1 MPRVDT
7 RKYNRIKKRTM
18 YLEKIIFDN
27 RAPFEHL
34 EIDFKNNGVNVI
46 TAINGKGKTTILS
59 HIADAFYELAR
70 PAYPQEFE
78 GKENKLYRVSSPLYN
93 MTSSKPSIVYFRFKD
108 DEDSYDYIDVRD
120 ICTKEQ
126 YDAAIDVDN
135 KIDYNDFQRR
145 LKQQN
150 FSKYWNIQNND
161 IRKKMFEQ
169 NVLTYFPSY
178 RFELPAY
185 LNDSYSNPLKYSIDS
200 KFSGYLPNQI
210 EVISDITSF
219 SNWLLDVLLDLKNGE
234 RIQLFKV
241 GKNNVFPITIP
252 AQENIVLTNLNNIL
266 SNTLSSKKYQ
276 GSVRFGIGKRN
287 GGMARIAIMNDV
299 DNEHHYQICPSI
311 FQLSSGE
318 LALISIFGEIIHQAD
333 NNVNN
338 TPLEN
343 IKGIVLIDEIE
354 EHLHITLQKEILPKM
369 FALFPNVQF
378 IVSSHSPFLNM
389 GLATEL
395 SGKHMIFDLDHN
407 GISCSA
413 TKNDL
418 YEEVYNLMIDENY
431 RFAKQCEDLTV
442 KLESLTK
449 PLIITEGKTD
459 IKHLL
464 KAKEKLGETD
474 LDFDVI
480 QDNQQPA
487 GESGL
492 LKLLEQAAHIKNKNI
507 IIGIFDHDI
516 KKTVEK
522 IEKNGQQIKDFGN
535 NVYAFCIPLPE
546 SRRINGEE
554 DISIEF
560 LFSDVEI
567 HTKLKNGCS
576 LFFGDEFSARTGRHK
591 NDKTLTLSKQSDRGK
606 HKIVENNG
614 GQAVYN
620 EQEEN
625 ILAKKD
631 DFANAVSSGEI
642 EISEESWNNFKP
654 IFETIR
660 LILQKD

>member
-1 MPRVDT
+1 
-7 RKYNRIKKRTM
+7 M

-34 EIDFKNNGVNVI
+34 EIDFKNSGVNVI

-93 MTSSKPSIVYFRFKD
+93 INSSKPSIVYFRFKD
-108 DEDSYDYIDVRD
+108 GEDIYDYIDVRD

-126 YDAAIDVDN
+126 YDTAIDVDN
-135 KIDYNDFQRR
+135 KIDYNNFQRR

-150 FSKYWNIQNND
+150 FSKYWNVQNND

-185 LNDSYSNPLKYSIDS
+185 LNDSYSNPLKYSIDI

-234 RIQLFKV
+234 RIQLFKD

-287 GGMARIAIMNDV
+287 GGMARIAVMNDV
-299 DNEHHYQICPSI
+299 DDEQYYQICPSI

-333 NNVNN
+333 NNENN
-338 TPLEN
+338 ISLEK
-343 IKGIVLIDEIE
+343 IKGIVVIDEIE
-354 EHLHITLQKEILPKM
+354 KHLHITLQKEILPKM

-389 GLATEL
+389 GLAAEL

-418 YEEVYNLMIDENY
+418 YEEVYNLMIGENN
-431 RFAKQCEDLTV
+431 RFAKLCQDLTV

-459 IKHLL
+459 IKHIL
-464 KAKEKLGETD
+464 KAKEKLGVTD

-480 QDNQQPA
+480 QDNQQPD
-487 GESGL
+487 GDSNL
-492 LKLLEQAAHIKNKNI
+492 HKLLEQAAHIGNKNI
-507 IIGIFDHDI
+507 IIGVFDRDI
-516 KKTVEK
+516 KKTVED

-546 SRRINGEE
+546 SRRINGEK

-560 LFSDVEI
+560 LYSDEEI
-567 HTKLKNGCS
+567 HSTLNNGCS
-576 LFFGDEFSARTGRHK
+576 LFFGDEFSERTGRH
-591 NDKTLTLSKQSDRGK
+591 NIDKTLTLSNQSDRGK

-631 DFANAVSSGEI
+631 DFANAISADEI
-642 EISEESWNNFKP
+642 NISKESWNNFKP
-654 IFETIR
+654 IFDTIR

>member
-1 MPRVDT
+1 
-7 RKYNRIKKRTM
+7 M

-34 EIDFKNNGVNVI
+34 EIDFKNSGVNVI

-93 MTSSKPSIVYFRFKD
+93 ITSSKPSIVYFRFKVG
-108 DEDSYDYIDVRD
+108 EDIYDYIDIRGN
-120 ICTKEQ
+120 CTKDQ
-126 YDAAIDVDN
+126 YDKIIGIN
-135 KIDYNDFQRR
+135 GKIDFNSFTTELSEQ
-145 LKQQN
+145 K
-150 FSKYWNIQNND
+150 FSKYWKVQNND
-161 IRKKMFEQ
+161 IRRKMFEQ

-178 RFELPAY
+178 RYELPAY
-185 LNDSYSNPLKYSIDS
+185 LNDSYSNPLKYSIKS

-210 EVISDITSF
+210 EVISDITTF
-219 SNWLLDVLLDLKNGE
+219 SNWLLDVLLDMKLGE
-234 RIQLFKV
+234 RIQLFRDN
-241 GKNNVFPITIP
+241 KNNLIPITLP
-252 AQENIVLTNLNNIL
+252 AQENVVLNNLNNIL
-266 SNTLSSKKYQ
+266 TNTLSSKKYK
-276 GSVRFGIGKRN
+276 GHVRFGIGRRN
-287 GGMARIAIMNDV
+287 GGMTRIAIMNDV
-299 DNEHHYQICPSI
+299 NNEQHYQVCPSI

-333 NNVNN
+333 NNANN

-395 SGKHMIFDLDHN
+395 SGNHMIFDLDHN

-413 TKNDL
+413 TENEL
-418 YEEVYNLMIDENY
+418 YEEVYNLMIGENY
-431 RFAKQCEDLTV
+431 RFAKQCEELTV

-459 IKHLL
+459 IKHIL
-464 KAKEKLGETD
+464 KAKEKLGATD

-480 QDNQQPA
+480 QDDQQPD
-487 GESGL
+487 GDSNL
-492 LKLLEQAAHIKNKNI
+492 HKLLEQAAHIGNKNI
-507 IIGIFDHDI
+507 IIGVFDRDI
-516 KKTVEK
+516 KKTVED

-560 LFSDVEI
+560 LYSDEEI
-567 HTKLKNGCS
+567 HSTLNNGCS
-576 LFFGDEFSARTGRHK
+576 LFFGDEFSAKTGKHK
-591 NDKTLTLSKQSDRGK
+591 NDKTLTLSNQSDRGK

-631 DFANAVSSGEI
+631 DFANAISLDEI

-654 IFETIR
+654 IFDTIR
-660 LILQKD
+660 SILRKD

>member
-1 MPRVDT
+1 MGEP
-7 RKYNRIKKRTM
+7 TM

-34 EIDFKNNGVNVI
+34 EIDFKNNGVNVL

-59 HIADAFYELAR
+59 HIADAFFELAR

-93 MTSSKPSIVYFRFKD
+93 ITSSKPSIVYFRFKD
-108 DEDSYDYIDVRD
+108 GEDNYDYIDVRD
-120 ICTKEQ
+120 ECTKDQ
-126 YDAAIDVDN
+126 YDNTINVYN
-135 KIDYNDFQRR
+135 KIDYNNFQRS

-150 FSKYWNIQNND
+150 FTKYWNIQDND
-161 IRKKMFEQ
+161 KRRKMFEQ

-185 LNDSYSNPLKYSIDS
+185 LNDSYSNPLKYSVEN

-210 EVISDITSF
+210 EVISGITSF
-219 SNWLLDVLLDLKNGE
+219 SNWLLDVLLDMKIGE
-234 RIQLFKV
+234 RIQLFRDD
-241 GKNNVFPITIP
+241 KNNVIP
-252 AQENIVLTNLNNIL
+252 LTLPAKENVVLNNLNNIL
-266 SNTLSSKKYQ
+266 SNTLSSKKYK
-276 GSVRFGIGKRN
+276 GHVRFGIGRRN
-287 GGMARIAIMNDV
+287 GGMTRIAIMNDV
-299 DNEHHYQICPSI
+299 DNNRHYQVCPSI

-318 LALISIFGEIIHQAD
+318 LSLISIFGEIIHQAD
-333 NNVNN
+333 NNTNN
-338 TPLEN
+338 IPLDN

-354 EHLHITLQKEILPKM
+354 KHLHITLQKEILPKM
-369 FALFPNVQF
+369 LALFPNVQF

-395 SGKHMIFDLDHN
+395 SDNHMIFDLEHN

-413 TKNDL
+413 TENEQ
-418 YEEVYNLMIDENY
+418 YEVVYNMMIDENN
-431 RFAKQCEDLTV
+431 RFVKLCENLTG

-459 IKHLL
+459 IKHIL
-464 KAKEKLGETD
+464 KAKEKLDVTD
-474 LDFDVI
+474 LDFDTI
-480 QDNQQPA
+480 QEDQQPE
-487 GESGL
+487 GETNLNNL
-492 LKLLEQAAHIKNKNI
+492 LRQAAHINNMYK
-507 IIGIFDHDI
+507 IIGIFDRDI
-516 KKTVEK
+516 KKTVED
-522 IEKNGQQIKDFGN
+522 IEKDGQRIKDFGN
-535 NVYAFCIPLPE
+535 NVYAFCIPLPT
-546 SRRINGEE
+546 SRRRNGEE

-560 LFSDVEI
+560 LYSNEEI
-567 HTKLKNGCS
+567 HKTLNNGCS
-576 LFFGDEFSARTGRHK
+576 LFFGDEFSAKTGRHN
-591 NDKTLTLSKQSDRGK
+591 NDKTLTLSNQSDRGK

-620 EQEEN
+620 EHEEN

-631 DFANAVSSGEI
+631 DFANAILADEI
-642 EISEESWNNFKP
+642 DISEESWDNFKP

>member
-1 MPRVDT
+1 
-7 RKYNRIKKRTM
+7 M

-34 EIDFKNNGVNVI
+34 EIDFKNKGVNVI
-46 TAINGKGKTTILS
+46 TAINGKGKTAILS

-93 MTSSKPSIVYFRFKD
+93 INSSKPSIVYFRFKD
-108 DEDSYDYIDVRD
+108 GEDIHDYIDVRD

-126 YDAAIDVDN
+126 YDAAIDVDD

-150 FSKYWNIQNND
+150 FSKYWNVQNND

-185 LNDSYSNPLKYSIDS
+185 LNDSYSNPLKYSIHS

-210 EVISDITSF
+210 EVISNITSF

-234 RIQLFKV
+234 RIQLLKDD
-241 GKNNVFPITIP
+241 KNNVFPITIH
-252 AQENIVLTNLNNIL
+252 AQENIVLMNLNNIL

-318 LALISIFGEIIHQAD
+318 LALISIFGEILHQAD
-333 NNVNN
+333 NNENN
-338 TPLEN
+338 MPLKK

-354 EHLHITLQKEILPKM
+354 KHLHITLQKEILPKM

-395 SGKHMIFDLDHN
+395 SGKHRIFDLDHN
-407 GISCSA
+407 GMSCSA

-418 YEEVYNLMIDENY
+418 YEEVYNLMIDENN
-431 RFAKQCEDLTV
+431 RFAKLCEDLTV

-459 IKHLL
+459 IKHIL
-464 KAKEKLGETD
+464 KAKEKLGVTD
-474 LDFDVI
+474 LEFDVI
-480 QDNQQPA
+480 QDNQQPD
-487 GESGL
+487 GDSNL
-492 LKLLEQAAHIKNKNI
+492 HKLLEQAAHIGNKNI
-507 IIGIFDHDI
+507 IIGIFDRDI
-516 KKTVEK
+516 KKTVED

-560 LFSDVEI
+560 LYSDEEI
-567 HTKLKNGCS
+567 HSTLNNGCS

-591 NDKTLTLSKQSDRGK
+591 NDKTLTLSNQSDRGK

-631 DFANAVSSGEI
+631 DFANAILSDEI

-660 LILQKD
+660 SILQKD

>member
-1 MPRVDT
+1 
-7 RKYNRIKKRTM
+7 M

-34 EIDFKNNGVNVI
+34 EIDFKNSGVNVI

-93 MTSSKPSIVYFRFKD
+93 INSSKPSIVYFRFKD
-108 DEDSYDYIDVRD
+108 GEDIYDYIDVRD
-120 ICTKEQ
+120 TCTKEQ
-126 YDAAIDVDN
+126 YDTAIDVDN
-135 KIDYNDFQRR
+135 KIDYNNFQRR

-150 FSKYWNIQNND
+150 FSKYWNVQNND

-234 RIQLFKV
+234 RIQLFKD

-318 LALISIFGEIIHQAD
+318 LALISIFGEILHQAD
-333 NNVNN
+333 NNENN
-338 TPLEN
+338 MPLEK
-343 IKGIVLIDEIE
+343 IKGIVVIDEIE
-354 EHLHITLQKEILPKM
+354 KHLHITLQKEILPKM

-389 GLATEL
+389 GLAAEL

-418 YEEVYNLMIDENY
+418 YEEVYNLMIDENN
-431 RFAKQCEDLTV
+431 RFAKLCEDLTV

-459 IKHLL
+459 IKHIL
-464 KAKEKLGETD
+464 KAKEKLGVTD
-474 LDFDVI
+474 LDFDTI
-480 QDNQQPA
+480 QADQQPD

-492 LKLLEQAAHIKNKNI
+492 YKLLEQAAHIDNKNV
-507 IIGIFDHDI
+507 IIGIFDRDI
-516 KKTVEK
+516 PNRVKL
-522 IEKNGQQIKDFGN
+522 IEKNGQVIKDFGN

-560 LFSDVEI
+560 LYSDDEI

-576 LFFGDEFSARTGRHK
+576 LFFGDDFSARTGRHK
-591 NDKTLTLSKQSDRGK
+591 NDKTLILSNQSDRGQ

-620 EQEEN
+620 EQEDN

-631 DFANAVSSGEI
+631 DFANAILSGEI
-642 EISEESWNNFKP
+642 EISKESWNNFNP
-654 IFETIR
+654 IFEKIR
-660 LILQKD
+660 EILKKDSD

>member
-1 MPRVDT
+1 
-7 RKYNRIKKRTM
+7 M

-34 EIDFKNNGVNVI
+34 EIDFKSCGVNVL
-46 TAINGKGKTTILS
+46 TAINGKGKTSILS
-59 HIADAFYELAR
+59 HITDAFYELAR

-93 MTSSKPSIVYFRFKD
+93 ITSSKPSIVYFRFKD
-108 DEDSYDYIDVRD
+108 GEDIYDYIDIRGN
-120 ICTKEQ
+120 CTKDQ
-126 YDAAIDVDN
+126 YDKIIGIN
-135 KIDYNDFQRR
+135 GKIDFNSFTTELSEQ
-145 LKQQN
+145 K
-150 FSKYWNIQNND
+150 FSKYWKVQNND
-161 IRKKMFEQ
+161 IRRKMFEQ

-178 RFELPAY
+178 RYELPAY
-185 LNDSYSNPLKYSIDS
+185 LNDSYSNPLKYSIKS

-210 EVISDITSF
+210 EVISDITTF
-219 SNWLLDVLLDLKNGE
+219 SNWLLDVLLDMKLGE
-234 RIQLFKV
+234 RIQLFRDN
-241 GKNNVFPITIP
+241 KNNLIPITLP
-252 AQENIVLTNLNNIL
+252 AQENVVLNNLNNIL
-266 SNTLSSKKYQ
+266 TNTLSSKKYK
-276 GSVRFGIGKRN
+276 GHVRFGIGRRN
-287 GGMARIAIMNDV
+287 GGMTRIAIMNDV
-299 DNEHHYQICPSI
+299 NNEQHYQVCPSI

-395 SGKHMIFDLDHN
+395 SGNHMIFDLDHN

-413 TKNDL
+413 TENEL
-418 YEEVYNLMIDENY
+418 YEEVYNLMIGENY
-431 RFAKQCEDLTV
+431 RFAKQCEELTV

-459 IKHLL
+459 IKHIL
-464 KAKEKLGETD
+464 KAKEKLDATD

-480 QDNQQPA
+480 QDDQQPD
-487 GESGL
+487 GDSNL
-492 LKLLEQAAHIKNKNI
+492 YKLLEQAAHIENKNI
-507 IIGIFDHDI
+507 IIGIFDRDI
-516 KKTVEK
+516 KKTVEN

-546 SRRINGEE
+546 SRKMNGEE

-576 LFFGDEFSARTGRHK
+576 LFFGDEFSARTGRHN
-591 NDKTLTLSKQSDRGK
+591 NDKTLTLSNQSDRGK

-631 DFANAVSSGEI
+631 DFANAISADEI
-642 EISEESWNNFKP
+642 KISEESWNNFKP
-654 IFETIR
+654 IFDTIR

>member
-1 MPRVDT
+1 
-7 RKYNRIKKRTM
+7 M

-34 EIDFKNNGVNVI
+34 EIDFKDCGVNVI

-59 HIADAFYELAR
+59 HITDAFYELAR

-93 MTSSKPSIVYFRFKD
+93 ITSSKPSIVYFRFKD
-108 DEDSYDYIDVRD
+108 GEDVYDYIDVRD
-120 ICTKEQ
+120 ECTKDQ
-126 YDAAIDVDN
+126 YDKTIDIDN
-135 KIDYNDFQRR
+135 KIDYNNFQRS
-145 LKQQN
+145 LKQQD
-150 FSKYWNIQNND
+150 FSKYWNVQNND
-161 IRKKMFEQ
+161 IRKKMFER

-185 LNDSYSNPLKYSIDS
+185 LNDSYSNPLKYSVEN

-210 EVISDITSF
+210 EVISDITTF
-219 SNWLLDVLLDLKNGE
+219 SNWLLDVLLDMKLGE
-234 RIQLFKV
+234 RIQLLRDN
-241 GKNNVFPITIP
+241 KNNLIPLTLP
-252 AQENIVLTNLNNIL
+252 AQENVVLNNLNNIL
-266 SNTLSSKKYQ
+266 SNTLSSKKYK
-276 GSVRFGIGKRN
+276 GRVRFGIGRRN
-287 GGMARIAIMNDV
+287 GGMTRIAIMNDV
-299 DNEHHYQICPSI
+299 NNEQHYQVCPSI

-343 IKGIVLIDEIE
+343 IKGLVLIDEIE
-354 EHLHITLQKEILPKM
+354 KHLHITLQKEILPKM

-413 TKNDL
+413 TKNEL
-418 YEEVYNLMIDENY
+418 YEEVYNMMIDENN
-431 RFAKQCEDLTV
+431 RFAKQCDDLVV

-459 IKHLL
+459 IKHIL
-464 KAKEKLGETD
+464 KAKEKLGVTD

-480 QDNQQPA
+480 QDDQQPD
-487 GESGL
+487 GDSNL
-492 LKLLEQAAHIKNKNI
+492 HKLLEQAAHIGNKNI
-507 IIGIFDHDI
+507 IIGIFDRDI
-516 KKTVEK
+516 KKTVED
-522 IEKNGQQIKDFGN
+522 IEKDGQQIKDFGN
-535 NVYAFCIPLPE
+535 NVHAFCIPLPE
-546 SRRINGEE
+546 ARRRNGEE

-560 LFSDVEI
+560 LYSDEEI
-567 HTKLKNGCS
+567 HKTLNNGCS
-576 LFFGDEFSARTGRHK
+576 LFFGDEFSIKTGRHI
-591 NDKTLTLSKQSDRGK
+591 NDNRLTLSNQSDRGK

-620 EQEEN
+620 EKEEN

-631 DFANAVSSGEI
+631 DFANAISADEI
-642 EISEESWNNFKP
+642 KISEESWNNFKP
-654 IFETIR
+654 IFDTIR

>member
-1 MPRVDT
+1 
-7 RKYNRIKKRTM
+7 M

-34 EIDFKNNGVNVI
+34 EIDFKNNGVNVL

-93 MTSSKPSIVYFRFKD
+93 INLSKPSIVYFRFKD
-108 DEDSYDYIDVRD
+108 GEDIYDYIDVRD

-126 YDAAIDVDN
+126 YDTAIDVDN
-135 KIDYNDFQRR
+135 KIDYNNFQRR

-150 FSKYWNIQNND
+150 FSKYWNVQNND

-234 RIQLFKV
+234 RIQLFKD

-287 GGMARIAIMNDV
+287 GGMARIAIMNYV

-318 LALISIFGEIIHQAD
+318 LALISIFGEILHQAD
-333 NNVNN
+333 NNENN
-338 TPLEN
+338 MPLEK
-343 IKGIVLIDEIE
+343 IKGIVVIDEIE
-354 EHLHITLQKEILPKM
+354 KHLHITLQKEILPKM

-389 GLATEL
+389 GLAAEL

-418 YEEVYNLMIDENY
+418 YEEVYNLMIDENN
-431 RFAKQCEDLTV
+431 RFAKLCEDLTV

-459 IKHLL
+459 IKHIL
-464 KAKEKLGETD
+464 KAKEKLGVTD
-474 LDFDVI
+474 LEFDVI
-480 QDNQQPA
+480 QDNQQPD
-487 GESGL
+487 GDSNL
-492 LKLLEQAAHIKNKNI
+492 HKLLEQAAHIGNKNI
-507 IIGIFDHDI
+507 IIGVFDRDI
-516 KKTVEK
+516 KKTVED

-560 LFSDVEI
+560 LYSDEEI
-567 HTKLKNGCS
+567 HSTLNNGCS
-576 LFFGDEFSARTGRHK
+576 LFFGDEFSARTGRH
-591 NDKTLTLSKQSDRGK
+591 NIDKTLTLSNQSDRGK

-631 DFANAVSSGEI
+631 DFANAISADEI
-642 EISEESWNNFKP
+642 KISEESWNNFKP
-654 IFETIR
+654 IFDTIR

>member
-1 MPRVDT
+1 
-7 RKYNRIKKRTM
+7 M

-34 EIDFKNNGVNVI
+34 EIDFKSCGVNVL
-46 TAINGKGKTTILS
+46 TAINGKGKTSILS
-59 HIADAFYELAR
+59 HITDAFYELAR

-108 DEDSYDYIDVRD
+108 GEVIYDYLD
-120 ICTKEQ
+120 IRGNCTNNQ
-126 YDAAIDVDN
+126 YDNTVN
-135 KIDYNDFQRR
+135 VNGKIDYNSFQAE
-145 LKQQN
+145 LAQQN
-150 FSKYWNIQNND
+150 FAKYWNIKSND

-178 RFELPAY
+178 RYELPAY
-185 LNDSYSNPLKYSIDS
+185 LNDSYSNPLKYSINNR
-200 KFSGYLPNQI
+200 FSGYLPNHI

-219 SNWLLDVLLDLKNGE
+219 SNWLLDVLLDMKLGE
-234 RIQLFKV
+234 RIQLFRDD
-241 GKNNVFPITIP
+241 KNNVIP
-252 AQENIVLTNLNNIL
+252 FTLHAQENVVLNNLNNIL
-266 SNTLSSKKYQ
+266 SNTLSSKKYK
-276 GSVRFGIGKRN
+276 GHVRFGIGRRN

-333 NNVNN
+333 NNKNN
-338 TPLEN
+338 MPLDK

-418 YEEVYNLMIDENY
+418 YEEVYNLMIDENN
-431 RFAKQCEDLTV
+431 RFAKLCKDLTV

-459 IKHLL
+459 IKHIL
-464 KAKEKLGETD
+464 KAKEKLGVTD
-474 LDFDVI
+474 LDFDII
-480 QDNQQPA
+480 QEDQQPD
-487 GESGL
+487 GDSNL
-492 LKLLEQAAHIKNKNI
+492 YKLLEQAAHIENKNI
-507 IIGIFDHDI
+507 IIGIFDRDI
-516 KKTVEK
+516 KKTVEN

-546 SRRINGEE
+546 SRRMNGEE

-576 LFFGDEFSARTGRHK
+576 LYFGDEFSARTGRHK
-591 NDKTLTLSKQSDRGK
+591 NDKTLTLSNQSDRGK

-631 DFANAVSSGEI
+631 DFANAISADEI

-660 LILQKD
+660 SILQKD

>member
-1 MPRVDT
+1 
-7 RKYNRIKKRTM
+7 M

-34 EIDFKNNGVNVI
+34 EIDFKSCGVNVL
-46 TAINGKGKTTILS
+46 TAINGKGKTSILS
-59 HIADAFYELAR
+59 HITDAFYELAR

-78 GKENKLYRVSSPLYN
+78 GKENKLYRVSSSLYN

-108 DEDSYDYIDVRD
+108 GEVIYDYLD
-120 ICTKEQ
+120 IRGNCTNNQ
-126 YDAAIDVDN
+126 YDNTINVN
-135 KIDYNDFQRR
+135 GKIDYNSFQAE
-145 LKQQN
+145 LAQQN
-150 FSKYWNIQNND
+150 FAKYWNIKSND

-178 RFELPAY
+178 RYELPAY
-185 LNDSYSNPLKYSIDS
+185 LNDSYSNPLKYSINNR
-200 KFSGYLPNQI
+200 FSGYLPNHI

-219 SNWLLDVLLDLKNGE
+219 SNWLLDVLLDMKLGE
-234 RIQLFKV
+234 RIQLFRDD
-241 GKNNVFPITIP
+241 KNNVSSITLH
-252 AQENIVLTNLNNIL
+252 AKENVVLNNLNNIL
-266 SNTLSSKKYQ
+266 SNTLSSKKYK
-276 GSVRFGIGKRN
+276 GHVRFGIGRRN

-299 DNEHHYQICPSI
+299 DNEQHYQVCPSL

-343 IKGIVLIDEIE
+343 IKGIVIIDEIE
-354 EHLHITLQKEILPKM
+354 KHLHITLQKEILPKM

-395 SGKHMIFDLDHN
+395 SGNHMIFDLDHN

-413 TKNDL
+413 TENEL
-418 YEEVYNLMIDENY
+418 YEEVYNLMIGENY
-431 RFAKQCEDLTV
+431 RFAKQCEELTV

-459 IKHLL
+459 IKHIL
-464 KAKEKLGETD
+464 KAKEKLGATD

-480 QDNQQPA
+480 QDDQQPD
-487 GESGL
+487 GDSNL
-492 LKLLEQAAHIKNKNI
+492 YKLLEQAAHIENKNI
-507 IIGIFDHDI
+507 IIGIFDRDI
-516 KKTVEK
+516 KKTVEN

-546 SRRINGEE
+546 SRKMNGEE

-560 LFSDVEI
+560 LFSDIEI

-591 NDKTLTLSKQSDRGK
+591 NDKTLILSNQSDRGK

-631 DFANAVSSGEI
+631 DFANAISSGEI

-660 LILQKD
+660 SILRKD

>member
-1 MPRVDT
+1 
-7 RKYNRIKKRTM
+7 M

-34 EIDFKNNGVNVI
+34 EIDFKNNGVNVL

-78 GKENKLYRVSSPLYN
+78 GKENKLYRVSSPLYDIN
-93 MTSSKPSIVYFRFKD
+93 SSKPSIVYFRFKD
-108 DEDSYDYIDVRD
+108 GEDIYDYIDVRD

-135 KIDYNDFQRR
+135 KIDYNDFQSR

-150 FSKYWNIQNND
+150 FSKYWNVQNND

-234 RIQLFKV
+234 RIQFFKDD
-241 GKNNVFPITIP
+241 KNNVFPITIH

-287 GGMARIAIMNDV
+287 GGMARIAIMNYV

-318 LALISIFGEIIHQAD
+318 LALLSIFGEILHQAD
-333 NNVNN
+333 NNENN
-338 TPLEN
+338 MPLEK

-354 EHLHITLQKEILPKM
+354 KHLHITLQKEILPKM

-418 YEEVYNLMIDENY
+418 YEEVYNLMIDENN
-431 RFAKQCEDLTV
+431 RFAKLCEDLTV

-459 IKHLL
+459 IKHIL
-464 KAKEKLGETD
+464 KAKEKLGVTD

-480 QDNQQPA
+480 QDDQQPD
-487 GESGL
+487 GDSNL
-492 LKLLEQAAHIKNKNI
+492 YKLLEQAAHIENKNI
-507 IIGIFDHDI
+507 IIGIFDRDI
-516 KKTVEK
+516 KKTVEN

-546 SRRINGEE
+546 SRIINGEE

-560 LFSDVEI
+560 LYSDEEI
-567 HTKLKNGCS
+567 HSTLNNGCS
-576 LFFGDEFSARTGRHK
+576 LFFGDEFSAKTGKHK
-591 NDKTLTLSKQSDRGK
+591 NDKTLTLSNQSDRGK

-620 EQEEN
+620 EHEEN

-631 DFANAVSSGEI
+631 DFANAISADEI
-642 EISEESWNNFKP
+642 KISEESWNNFKP
-654 IFETIR
+654 IFDTIR

>member
-1 MPRVDT
+1 
-7 RKYNRIKKRTM
+7 M

-34 EIDFKNNGVNVI
+34 EIDFKNSGVNVI

-93 MTSSKPSIVYFRFKD
+93 INSSKPSIVYFRFKD
-108 DEDSYDYIDVRD
+108 GEDIYDYIDVRD
-120 ICTKEQ
+120 TCTKEQ
-126 YDAAIDVDN
+126 YDTVIDVDN
-135 KIDYNDFQRR
+135 KIDYNNFQRR

-150 FSKYWNIQNND
+150 FSKYWNVQNND

-234 RIQLFKV
+234 RIQLFKD

-276 GSVRFGIGKRN
+276 GSVRFGFGKRN

-318 LALISIFGEIIHQAD
+318 LALISIFGEILHQAD
-333 NNVNN
+333 NNENN
-338 TPLEN
+338 MPLEK
-343 IKGIVLIDEIE
+343 IKGIVVIDEIE
-354 EHLHITLQKEILPKM
+354 KHLHITLQKEILPKM

-389 GLATEL
+389 GLAAEL
-395 SGKHMIFDLDHN
+395 SEKHMIFDLDHN

-418 YEEVYNLMIDENY
+418 YEEVYNLMIDENN
-431 RFAKQCEDLTV
+431 RFAKLCEDLTV

-459 IKHLL
+459 IKHIL
-464 KAKEKLGETD
+464 KAKEKLGVTD
-474 LDFDVI
+474 LDFDTI
-480 QDNQQPA
+480 QEDQQPD
-487 GESGL
+487 GETNLNNL
-492 LKLLEQAAHIKNKNI
+492 LKQSAHLGNKNI
-507 IIGIFDHDI
+507 IIGIFDRDI
-516 KKTVEK
+516 KKTVED

-576 LFFGDEFSARTGRHK
+576 LFFGDEFSAKTGRHK
-591 NDKTLTLSKQSDRGK
+591 NDKTLTLSNQSDRGK

-631 DFANAVSSGEI
+631 DFANAISLDEI

-660 LILQKD
+660 SILRKD

>member
-1 MPRVDT
+1 
-7 RKYNRIKKRTM
+7 M

-27 RAPFEHL
+27 RAPFGHL

-93 MTSSKPSIVYFRFKD
+93 INSSKPSIVYFRFKD
-108 DEDSYDYIDVRD
+108 GEDIYDYIDVRN

-126 YDAAIDVDN
+126 YDTAIDVDN
-135 KIDYNDFQRR
+135 KIDYNNFQRR

-150 FSKYWNIQNND
+150 FSKYWNVQNND

-185 LNDSYSNPLKYSIDS
+185 LNDSYSNPLKYSINNR
-200 KFSGYLPNQI
+200 FSGYLPNQI

-234 RIQLFKV
+234 RIQLLKD

-276 GSVRFGIGKRN
+276 GRVRFGIGKRN

-318 LALISIFGEIIHQAD
+318 LALISIFGEILHQAD
-333 NNVNN
+333 NNENN
-338 TPLEN
+338 MPLEK
-343 IKGIVLIDEIE
+343 IKGIVVIDEIE
-354 EHLHITLQKEILPKM
+354 KHLHITLQKEILPKM

-389 GLATEL
+389 GLAAEL

-418 YEEVYNLMIDENY
+418 YEEVYNLMIGENN
-431 RFAKQCEDLTV
+431 RFAKLCQDLTV

-459 IKHLL
+459 IKHIL
-464 KAKEKLGETD
+464 KAKEKLGVTD
-474 LDFDVI
+474 LEFDVI
-480 QDNQQPA
+480 QDNQQPD
-487 GESGL
+487 GESNL
-492 LKLLEQAAHIKNKNI
+492 HKLLEQAAHIGNKNI
-507 IIGIFDHDI
+507 IIGVFDRDI
-516 KKTVEK
+516 KKTVED

-560 LFSDVEI
+560 LYSDEEI
-567 HTKLKNGCS
+567 HSTLNNGCS
-576 LFFGDEFSARTGRHK
+576 LFFGDEFSARTGRH
-591 NDKTLTLSKQSDRGK
+591 NIDKTLTLSNQSDRGK

-631 DFANAVSSGEI
+631 DFANAISADEI
-642 EISEESWNNFKP
+642 KISEESWNNFKP
-654 IFETIR
+654 IFDTIR

>member
-1 MPRVDT
+1 
-7 RKYNRIKKRTM
+7 M

-34 EIDFKNNGVNVI
+34 EIDFKSCGVNVL
-46 TAINGKGKTTILS
+46 TAINGKGKTSILS
-59 HIADAFYELAR
+59 HITDAFYELAR

-93 MTSSKPSIVYFRFKD
+93 MTSIRPSIVYLRFKD
-108 DEDSYDYIDVRD
+108 DEGTYDYIDVRD
-120 ICTKEQ
+120 TCTKEQ
-126 YDAAIDVDN
+126 YESAINIDDR
-135 KIDYNDFQRR
+135 IDYNRFQTE
-145 LKQQN
+145 LKRQY
-150 FSKYWNIQNND
+150 FSKYWDIQD
-161 IRKKMFEQ
+161 KDKRKAMFEK

-185 LNDSYSNPLKYSIDS
+185 LNDSYSNSLKYSIES

-210 EVISDITSF
+210 EVISDISSF
-219 SNWLLDVLLDLKNGE
+219 SNWLLDVLLDMKLGE
-234 RIQLFKV
+234 RIQLFRDD
-241 GKNNVFPITIP
+241 KNNVIP
-252 AQENIVLTNLNNIL
+252 LTFQAQENVVLNNLNNIL
-266 SNTLSSKKYQ
+266 SNTLSSKKYK
-276 GSVRFGIGKRN
+276 GHVRFGIGKRN
-287 GGMARIAIMNDV
+287 GGMERIAIMNDV
-299 DNEHHYQICPSI
+299 DNEQHFQICPSI

-333 NNVNN
+333 NNEPNI
-338 TPLEN
+338 PLGKV
-343 IKGIVLIDEIE
+343 KGIVLIDEVE
-354 EHLHITLQKEILPKM
+354 KHLHITLQKEILPKM

-378 IVSSHSPFLNM
+378 IVTSHSPFLNM

-395 SGKHMIFDLDHN
+395 SEKHQIYDLDHN

-413 TKNDL
+413 TKNEL
-418 YEEVYNLMIDENY
+418 YEEVYNLMIDENN
-431 RFAKQCEDLTV
+431 RFAKICEDLTM

-459 IKHLL
+459 IKHIL
-464 KAKEKLGETD
+464 KAKEKLRVTD

-480 QDNQQPA
+480 QDNQQPD
-487 GESGL
+487 GDPDL
-492 LKLLEQAAHIKNKNI
+492 HKLLEQAAHIGNKNI
-507 IIGIFDHDI
+507 IIGVFDRDI
-516 KKTVEK
+516 KKTVED

-560 LFSDVEI
+560 LYSDEEI
-567 HTKLKNGCS
+567 HTTLNNGCS
-576 LFFGDEFSARTGRHK
+576 LFFGNEFSARTGRH
-591 NDKTLTLSKQSDRGK
+591 NIDKTLTLSNQSDRGK

-631 DFANAVSSGEI
+631 DFANAILADEI

>member
-1 MPRVDT
+1 
-7 RKYNRIKKRTM
+7 M

-34 EIDFKNNGVNVI
+34 EIDFKNSGVNVI

-93 MTSSKPSIVYFRFKD
+93 INSSKPSIVYFRFKD
-108 DEDSYDYIDVRD
+108 GEDIYDYIDVRD
-120 ICTKEQ
+120 TCTKEQ
-126 YDAAIDVDN
+126 YDTAIDVDN
-135 KIDYNDFQRR
+135 KIDYNNFQRR

-150 FSKYWNIQNND
+150 FSKYWNVQNND

-234 RIQLFKV
+234 RIQLFKD

-318 LALISIFGEIIHQAD
+318 LALISIFGEILHQAD
-333 NNVNN
+333 NNENN
-338 TPLEN
+338 MPLEK
-343 IKGIVLIDEIE
+343 IKGIVVIDEIE
-354 EHLHITLQKEILPKM
+354 KHLHITLQKEILPKM

-389 GLATEL
+389 GLAAEL
-395 SGKHMIFDLDHN
+395 SGKHTIFDLDHN

-418 YEEVYNLMIDENY
+418 YEEVYNLMIDENN
-431 RFAKQCEDLTV
+431 RFAKLCEDLTV

-459 IKHLL
+459 IKHIL
-464 KAKEKLGETD
+464 KAKEKLGVTD
-474 LDFDVI
+474 LEFDVI
-480 QDNQQPA
+480 QDNQQPD
-487 GESGL
+487 GDSNL
-492 LKLLEQAAHIKNKNI
+492 HKLLEQAAHIGNKNI
-507 IIGIFDHDI
+507 IIGVFDRDI
-516 KKTVEK
+516 KKTVED

-560 LFSDVEI
+560 LYSDEEI
-567 HTKLKNGCS
+567 HSTLNNGCS
-576 LFFGDEFSARTGRHK
+576 LFFGDEFSARTGRH
-591 NDKTLTLSKQSDRGK
+591 NIDKTLTLSNQSDRGK

-631 DFANAVSSGEI
+631 DFANAISADEI
-642 EISEESWNNFKP
+642 KISEESWNNFKP
-654 IFETIR
+654 IFDTIR

>member
-1 MPRVDT
+1 
-7 RKYNRIKKRTM
+7 M

-27 RAPFEHL
+27 RAPFGHL

-93 MTSSKPSIVYFRFKD
+93 INSSKPSIVYFRFKD
-108 DEDSYDYIDVRD
+108 GEDIYDYIDVRN

-126 YDAAIDVDN
+126 YDTAIDVDN
-135 KIDYNDFQRR
+135 KIDYNNFQRR

-150 FSKYWNIQNND
+150 FSKYWNVQNND

-185 LNDSYSNPLKYSIDS
+185 LNDSYSNPLKYSINNR
-200 KFSGYLPNQI
+200 FSGYLPNQI

-234 RIQLFKV
+234 RIQLLKD

-276 GSVRFGIGKRN
+276 GRVRFGIGKRN

-318 LALISIFGEIIHQAD
+318 LALISIFGEILHQAD
-333 NNVNN
+333 NNENN
-338 TPLEN
+338 MPLEK
-343 IKGIVLIDEIE
+343 IKGIVVIDEIE
-354 EHLHITLQKEILPKM
+354 KHLHITLQKEILPKM

-389 GLATEL
+389 GLAAEL

-418 YEEVYNLMIDENY
+418 YEEVYNLMIGENN
-431 RFAKQCEDLTV
+431 RFAKLCQDLTV

-459 IKHLL
+459 IKRIL
-464 KAKEKLGETD
+464 KAKEKLGVTD
-474 LDFDVI
+474 LEFDVI
-480 QDNQQPA
+480 QDNQQPD
-487 GESGL
+487 GESNL
-492 LKLLEQAAHIKNKNI
+492 HKLLEQAAHIGNKNI
-507 IIGIFDHDI
+507 IIGVFDRDI
-516 KKTVEK
+516 KKTVED

-560 LFSDVEI
+560 LYSDEEI
-567 HTKLKNGCS
+567 HSTLNNGCS
-576 LFFGDEFSARTGRHK
+576 LFFGDEFSARTGRH
-591 NDKTLTLSKQSDRGK
+591 NIDKTLTLSNQSDRGK

-631 DFANAVSSGEI
+631 DFANAISADEI
-642 EISEESWNNFKP
+642 KISEESWNNFKP
-654 IFETIR
+654 IFDTIR

>member
-1 MPRVDT
+1 
-7 RKYNRIKKRTM
+7 M

-93 MTSSKPSIVYFRFKD
+93 INSDKPSIVYFRFKD
-108 DEDSYDYIDVRD
+108 GEDIYDYIDVRN

-126 YDAAIDVDN
+126 YDAAIGVDN

-150 FSKYWNIQNND
+150 FSKYWNVQNND

-219 SNWLLDVLLDLKNGE
+219 SNWLLDVLLDLKNGD
-234 RIQLFKV
+234 RIQLFKDD
-241 GKNNVFPITIP
+241 KNNVFPITIP
-252 AQENIVLTNLNNIL
+252 APENIVLTNLNNIL

-276 GSVRFGIGKRN
+276 GSVRFRTGKRN

-299 DNEHHYQICPSI
+299 DNEQHHQICPSI

-333 NNVNN
+333 NNKNN
-338 TPLEN
+338 MPLDK

-354 EHLHITLQKEILPKM
+354 KHLHITLQKEILPKM

-395 SGKHMIFDLDHN
+395 SGNHMIFDLDHN

-413 TKNDL
+413 TENEL
-418 YEEVYNLMIDENY
+418 YEEVYNLMIGENY

-442 KLESLTK
+442 KLESMTK

-459 IKHLL
+459 IKHIL
-464 KAKEKLGETD
+464 KAKEKLGATD

-480 QDNQQPA
+480 QDDNQPD
-487 GESGL
+487 GDSNL
-492 LKLLEQAAHIKNKNI
+492 YKLLEQAAHIENKNI
-507 IIGIFDHDI
+507 IIGIFDRDI
-516 KKTVEK
+516 KKTVEN

-546 SRRINGEE
+546 SRRMNGEE

-576 LFFGDEFSARTGRHK
+576 LYFGDEFSARTGRHK
-591 NDKTLTLSKQSDRGK
+591 NDKTLTLSNQSDRGK

-631 DFANAVSSGEI
+631 DFANAISSGEI

-660 LILQKD
+660 SILRKD

>member
-1 MPRVDT
+1 
-7 RKYNRIKKRTM
+7 M
-18 YLEKIIFDN
+18 YIEKIIFDN

-34 EIDFKNNGVNVI
+34 EIDFKNSGVNVI

-78 GKENKLYRVSSPLYN
+78 GRENKLYRVSSPLYN
-93 MTSSKPSIVYFRFKD
+93 MTSTRPSIVYLRFKD
-108 DEDSYDYIDVRD
+108 DEGTYDYVDVRD
-120 ICTKEQ
+120 NCTKEQ
-126 YDAAIDVDN
+126 YDNTIDINN
-135 KIDYNDFQRR
+135 KIDYNQFQRR
-145 LKQQN
+145 LKQQG
-150 FSKYWNIQNND
+150 FSKYWNVQDNKK
-161 IRKKMFEQ
+161 REKMFEQ

-185 LNDSYSNPLKYSIDS
+185 LNDSYSNPLKYSIES
-200 KFSGYLPNQI
+200 KFSGYLTNQI

-219 SNWLLDVLLDLKNGE
+219 SNWLLDVLLDMKLGE
-234 RIQLFKV
+234 KIRIVKDEKSFV
-241 GKNNVFPITIP
+241 VPVTVP
-252 AQENIVLTNLNNIL
+252 AQENTVLSNLNNIL
-266 SNTLSSKKYQ
+266 SNTLSSKKYK
-276 GSVRFGIGKRN
+276 GRVRFGIGKRN

-299 DNEHHYQICPSI
+299 DDKHHYQVCPSI

-333 NNVNN
+333 NNENN
-338 TPLEN
+338 IPLEK
-343 IKGIVLIDEIE
+343 IKGIVLIDEVE
-354 EHLHITLQKEILPKM
+354 KHLHITLQKEILPKM

-395 SGKHMIFDLDHN
+395 SENHQIFDLDHN

-413 TKNDL
+413 TKNEQ
-418 YEEVYNLMIDENY
+418 YEEVYNMMIDENK
-431 RFAKQCEDLTV
+431 RFAKLCEDLD
-442 KLESLTK
+442 KKIESLTK
-449 PLIITEGKTD
+449 TLIITEGKTD
-459 IKHLL
+459 IKHIL
-464 KAKEKLGETD
+464 KAKEKLGITD

-480 QDNQQPA
+480 QEEQQPD
-487 GESGL
+487 GDSNLDTL
-492 LKLLEQAAHIKNKNI
+492 LKQAAHIENKNI
-507 IIGIFDHDI
+507 IIGIFDRDV
-516 KKTVEK
+516 KKTVDN
-522 IEKNGQQIKDFGN
+522 IEKDGQQIKSYGN

-546 SRRINGEE
+546 SRRINGEK

-560 LFSDVEI
+560 LYSDIEI
-567 HTKLKNGCS
+567 HTKLKNGCC
-576 LFFGDEFSARTGRHK
+576 LFFGDEFSVRTGRHK
-591 NDKTLTLSKQSDRGK
+591 KDNGLILSNQSDRGK

-625 ILAKKD
+625 VLAKKD
-631 DFANAVSSGEI
+631 DFANAISSDEI

-660 LILQKD
+660 LILQKN

>member
-1 MPRVDT
+1 
-7 RKYNRIKKRTM
+7 M

-34 EIDFKNNGVNVI
+34 EIDFKSCGVNVL
-46 TAINGKGKTTILS
+46 TAINGKGKTSILS
-59 HIADAFYELAR
+59 HITDAFYELAR

-93 MTSSKPSIVYFRFKD
+93 ITSSKPSIVYFRFKD
-108 DEDSYDYIDVRD
+108 GDDIYDYIDVRD
-120 ICTKEQ
+120 KCTKNQ
-126 YDAAIDVDN
+126 YDDTIDVDN
-135 KIDYNDFQRR
+135 KIDYDCFQAELAR
-145 LKQQN
+145 QN
-150 FSKYWNIQNND
+150 FSKYWNINSND
-161 IRKKMFEQ
+161 IRRKMFEH

-178 RFELPAY
+178 RYELPAY
-185 LNDSYSNPLKYSIDS
+185 LNDSYSNPLKYSIKS

-210 EVISDITSF
+210 EVISGITTF
-219 SNWLLDVLLDLKNGE
+219 SNWLLDVILDMTIEE
-234 RIQLFKV
+234 RKTKDD
-241 GKNNVFPITIP
+241 KNNAISLTSNV
-252 AQENIVLTNLNNIL
+252 QENVVLYNLNTIL
-266 SNTLSSKKYQ
+266 SNTLSSKEYK
-276 GSVRFGIGKRN
+276 GIVRFGIGKRN
-287 GGMARIAIMNDV
+287 GGMARISIINDV
-299 DNEHHYQICPSI
+299 DKNHRYQVCPSI

-333 NNVNN
+333 NIKYNIH
-338 TPLEN
+338 LDE

-354 EHLHITLQKEILPKM
+354 KHLHITLQKEILPKM
-369 FALFPNVQF
+369 FAMFPNVQF

-395 SGKHMIFDLDHN
+395 SEKHMIFDLDHN

-413 TKNDL
+413 TENNL
-418 YEEVYNLMIDENY
+418 YEEVYDMMIGENK
-431 RFAKQCEDLTV
+431 RFAKLCKALTE

-459 IKHLL
+459 IKHIL
-464 KAKEKLGETD
+464 KAKEKLGVTD
-474 LDFDVI
+474 LDFDII
-480 QDNQQPA
+480 QEDQQPD
-487 GESGL
+487 GDSNL
-492 LKLLEQAAHIKNKNI
+492 YKLLEQAAHIENKNI
-507 IIGIFDHDI
+507 IIGIFDRDI
-516 KKTVEK
+516 KKTVEN
-522 IEKNGQQIKDFGN
+522 IEKNALQIKDFGN

-546 SRRINGEE
+546 SRRMNGEE

-576 LFFGDEFSARTGRHK
+576 LFFGDEFSTRTGRHK
-591 NDKTLTLSKQSDRGK
+591 KDKTLTLSNQSDRGK

-631 DFANAVSSGEI
+631 DFANAISSDEI

-660 LILQKD
+660 SILQKD

>member
-1 MPRVDT
+1 
-7 RKYNRIKKRTM
+7 M

-34 EIDFKNNGVNVI
+34 EIDFKNSGVNVI

-93 MTSSKPSIVYFRFKD
+93 ITSSKPSIVYFRFKD
-108 DEDSYDYIDVRD
+108 GEDIYDYIDIRGN
-120 ICTKEQ
+120 CTKDQ
-126 YDAAIDVDN
+126 YDKIIGIN
-135 KIDYNDFQRR
+135 GKIDFNSFTTELSEQ
-145 LKQQN
+145 K
-150 FSKYWNIQNND
+150 FSKYWKVQNND
-161 IRKKMFEQ
+161 IRRKMFDQ

-178 RFELPAY
+178 RYELPAY
-185 LNDSYSNPLKYSIDS
+185 LNDSYSNPLKYSIKS

-210 EVISDITSF
+210 EVISDITTF
-219 SNWLLDVLLDLKNGE
+219 SNWLLDVLLDMKLGE
-234 RIQLFKV
+234 RIQLFRDN
-241 GKNNVFPITIP
+241 KNNLIPITLP
-252 AQENIVLTNLNNIL
+252 AKENVVLNNLNNIL
-266 SNTLSSKKYQ
+266 SNTLSSKKYK
-276 GSVRFGIGKRN
+276 GHVRFGIGRRN
-287 GGMARIAIMNDV
+287 GGMTRIAIMNDV
-299 DNEHHYQICPSI
+299 NNEQHYQVCPSI

-354 EHLHITLQKEILPKM
+354 KHLHITLQKEILPKM

-395 SGKHMIFDLDHN
+395 SGNHMIFDLDHN

-413 TKNDL
+413 TENEL
-418 YEEVYNLMIDENY
+418 YEEVYNLMIDENN
-431 RFAKQCEDLTV
+431 RFAKLCKDLTV

-459 IKHLL
+459 IKHIL
-464 KAKEKLGETD
+464 KAKEKLGVTD
-474 LDFDVI
+474 LEFDVI
-480 QDNQQPA
+480 QDNQQPD
-487 GESGL
+487 GDSNL
-492 LKLLEQAAHIKNKNI
+492 HKLLEQAAHIGNKNI
-507 IIGIFDHDI
+507 IIGVFDRDI
-516 KKTVEK
+516 KKTVED

-560 LFSDVEI
+560 LYSDEEI
-567 HTKLKNGCS
+567 HSTLNNGCS
-576 LFFGDEFSARTGRHK
+576 LFFGDEFSARTGRH
-591 NDKTLTLSKQSDRGK
+591 NIDKTLTLSNQSDRGK

-631 DFANAVSSGEI
+631 DFANAISADEI
-642 EISEESWNNFKP
+642 KISEESWNNFKP

>member
-1 MPRVDT
+1 
-7 RKYNRIKKRTM
+7 M

-27 RAPFEHL
+27 RAPFDHL
-34 EIDFKNNGVNVI
+34 EIDFKNSGVNVL

-93 MTSSKPSIVYFRFKD
+93 ITSSKPSIVYFRFRD
-108 DEDSYDYIDVRD
+108 GEVIYDYIDIRGN
-120 ICTKEQ
+120 CTKDQ
-126 YDAAIDVDN
+126 YDKIIDIN
-135 KIDYNDFQRR
+135 GKIDFISFKAE
-145 LKQQN
+145 LSEQN
-150 FSKYWNIQNND
+150 FSKYWKVQNND
-161 IRKKMFEQ
+161 IRRKMFEQ

-178 RFELPAY
+178 RYELPAY
-185 LNDSYSNPLKYSIDS
+185 LNDSFSNPLKYSIKS

-219 SNWLLDVLLDLKNGE
+219 SNWLLDVLLDLKNAE
-234 RIQLFKV
+234 RIQLLKD

-252 AQENIVLTNLNNIL
+252 AQENILLTNLNNIL

-287 GGMARIAIMNDV
+287 GGMARIAIMND
-299 DNEHHYQICPSI
+299 NEHHYQICPSI

-318 LALISIFGEIIHQAD
+318 LALLSIFGEILHQAD
-333 NNVNN
+333 NNENN
-338 TPLEN
+338 MPLEK
-343 IKGIVLIDEIE
+343 IKGIVVIDEIE
-354 EHLHITLQKEILPKM
+354 KHLHITLQKEILPKM

-395 SGKHMIFDLDHN
+395 SGNHMIFDLDHN

-413 TKNDL
+413 TENEL
-418 YEEVYNLMIDENY
+418 YEEVYNLMIGENY

-442 KLESLTK
+442 KLESMTK

-459 IKHLL
+459 IKHIL
-464 KAKEKLGETD
+464 KAKEKLCATD

-480 QDNQQPA
+480 QDDHQPD
-487 GESGL
+487 GDSNL
-492 LKLLEQAAHIKNKNI
+492 YKLLEQAAHIENKNI
-507 IIGIFDHDI
+507 IIGIFDRDI
-516 KKTVEK
+516 KKTVEN

-546 SRRINGEE
+546 SRRMNGEQ

-567 HTKLKNGCS
+567 HSKLKNGCS
-576 LFFGDEFSARTGRHK
+576 LYFGDEFSVRTGIHK
-591 NDKTLTLSKQSDRGK
+591 NDKTLILSNQSDRGK

-620 EQEEN
+620 DQEEN

-631 DFANAVSSGEI
+631 DFANAISSGEI
-642 EISEESWNNFKP
+642 KISEESWNNFKP
-654 IFETIR
+654 IFEIIR
-660 LILQKD
+660 SILNKD

>member
-1 MPRVDT
+1 
-7 RKYNRIKKRTM
+7 M

-34 EIDFKNNGVNVI
+34 EIDFKSCGVNVL
-46 TAINGKGKTTILS
+46 TAINGKGKTSILS
-59 HIADAFYELAR
+59 HITDAFYELAR

-78 GKENKLYRVSSPLYN
+78 GKENKLYRVSSSLYN

-108 DEDSYDYIDVRD
+108 GEVIYDYLD
-120 ICTKEQ
+120 IRGNCTNNQ
-126 YDAAIDVDN
+126 YDNTINVN
-135 KIDYNDFQRR
+135 GKIDYNSFQAE
-145 LKQQN
+145 LAQQN
-150 FSKYWNIQNND
+150 FAKYWNIKSND

-178 RFELPAY
+178 RYELPAY
-185 LNDSYSNPLKYSIDS
+185 LNDSYSNPLKYSINNR
-200 KFSGYLPNQI
+200 FSGYLPNHI

-219 SNWLLDVLLDLKNGE
+219 SNWLLDVLLDMKLGE
-234 RIQLFKV
+234 RIQLFRND
-241 GKNNVFPITIP
+241 KNNVIP
-252 AQENIVLTNLNNIL
+252 FTLHAKENVVLNNLNNIL
-266 SNTLSSKKYQ
+266 SNTLSSKKYK
-276 GSVRFGIGKRN
+276 GHVRFGIGRRN

-299 DNEHHYQICPSI
+299 DNEQHYQVCPSL

-343 IKGIVLIDEIE
+343 IKGIVIIDEIE
-354 EHLHITLQKEILPKM
+354 KHLHITLQKEILPKM

-395 SGKHMIFDLDHN
+395 SRKHRIFDLDHN

-418 YEEVYNLMIDENY
+418 YEEVYNLMIDENN
-431 RFAKQCEDLTV
+431 RFAKLCEDLTV

-459 IKHLL
+459 IKHIL
-464 KAKEKLGETD
+464 KAKEKLGVTD
-474 LDFDVI
+474 LEFDVI
-480 QDNQQPA
+480 QDNQQPD
-487 GESGL
+487 GDSNL
-492 LKLLEQAAHIKNKNI
+492 HKLLEQAAHIGNKNI
-507 IIGIFDHDI
+507 IIGVFDRDI
-516 KKTVEK
+516 KKTVED

-560 LFSDVEI
+560 LYSDEEI
-567 HTKLKNGCS
+567 HSTLNNGCS
-576 LFFGDEFSARTGRHK
+576 LFFGDEFSAKTGRH
-591 NDKTLTLSKQSDRGK
+591 NIDKTLTLSNQSDRGK

-631 DFANAVSSGEI
+631 DFANAISAEEI
-642 EISEESWNNFKP
+642 DISDESWNNFKP

>member
-1 MPRVDT
+1 
-7 RKYNRIKKRTM
+7 M

-418 YEEVYNLMIDENY
+418 YEEVYNLMIDENN

>member
-1 MPRVDT
+1 
-7 RKYNRIKKRTM
+7 M

-34 EIDFKNNGVNVI
+34 EIDFKNNGVNVL

-59 HIADAFYELAR
+59 HIADAFFELAR

-78 GKENKLYRVSSPLYN
+78 GKENKLYRISSPFYN
-93 MTSSKPSIVYFRFKD
+93 MTSNKPSIVYFRFKEG
-108 DEDSYDYIDVRD
+108 EDIYDYVDVRD
-120 ICTKEQ
+120 KCTKEQ
-126 YDAAIDVDN
+126 YDDTINVNN
-135 KIDYNDFQRR
+135 KIDYNSFQRR

-150 FSKYWNIQNND
+150 FSKYWNVQNND
-161 IRKKMFEQ
+161 IRKKLFEQ

-185 LNDSYSNPLKYSIDS
+185 LNGPYTNPLKYSIEN
-200 KFSGYLPNQI
+200 KISGYLPNQI

-219 SNWLLDVLLDLKNGE
+219 SNWLLDILLDMKLGE
-234 RIQLFKV
+234 KTQFYKDNN
-241 GKNNVFPITIP
+241 NNVFPITIP
-252 AQENIVLTNLNNIL
+252 AQEKTLLDNLNNIL
-266 SNTLSSKKYQ
+266 SNTLSSKKYN
-276 GSVRFGIGKRN
+276 GRVRFGIGKRN
-287 GGMARIAIMNDV
+287 EGLTRIAIINDV
-299 DNEHHYQICPSI
+299 DNNHHYQVCPSI

-338 TPLEN
+338 IPLEN

-354 EHLHITLQKEILPKM
+354 KHLHITLQKEILPKM
-369 FALFPNVQF
+369 FALFPKVQF

-395 SGKHMIFDLDHN
+395 SGKHMVLDLDHN
-407 GISCSA
+407 GIYCSA
-413 TKNDL
+413 TKNEL
-418 YEEVYNLMIDENY
+418 YEEVYNMMIDEDK
-431 RFAKQCEDLTV
+431 RLAKLCEDLTV
-442 KLESLTK
+442 KIKSLTK

-459 IKHLL
+459 IKHIL
-464 KAKEKLGETD
+464 KAKEKLGVTD
-474 LDFDVI
+474 LDFDTI
-480 QDNQQPA
+480 QEDQQPD
-487 GESGL
+487 GDSNL
-492 LKLLEQAAHIKNKNI
+492 HKLLEQAAHIGNKNI
-507 IIGIFDHDI
+507 IIGIFDRDI
-516 KKTVEK
+516 KKTVED
-522 IEKNGQQIKDFGN
+522 IENNGQQIKDFGN

-560 LFSDVEI
+560 LYTNDEI
-567 HTKLKNGCS
+567 HAKLKNGCS
-576 LFFGDEFSARTGRHK
+576 LFFGDEFSARTGRHN
-591 NDKTLTLSKQSDRGK
+591 NDKTLILSKQSDRGK

-620 EQEEN
+620 EQEDN
-625 ILAKKD
+625 MLAKKD
-631 DFANAVSSGEI
+631 DFANAISSDEI

>member
-1 MPRVDT
+1 
-7 RKYNRIKKRTM
+7 M

-108 DEDSYDYIDVRD
+108 DEDIYDYIDVRD

-150 FSKYWNIQNND
+150 FSKYWNVQNND

-234 RIQLFKV
+234 RIQLFKD

-395 SGKHMIFDLDHN
+395 SGKHRIFDLDHN

-418 YEEVYNLMIDENY
+418 YEEVYNLMIDENN
-431 RFAKQCEDLTV
+431 RFAKLCEDLTV

-449 PLIITEGKTD
+449 PLVITEGKTD
-459 IKHLL
+459 IKHIL
-464 KAKEKLGETD
+464 KAKEKLGVTD
-474 LDFDVI
+474 LDFDII
-480 QDNQQPA
+480 QEDQQPD
-487 GESGL
+487 GDSNL
-492 LKLLEQAAHIKNKNI
+492 YKLLEQAAHIENKNI
-507 IIGIFDHDI
+507 IIGIFDRDI
-516 KKTVEK
+516 KKTVEN

-560 LFSDVEI
+560 LYSDEEI
-567 HTKLKNGCS
+567 HSTLNNGCS
-576 LFFGDEFSARTGRHK
+576 LFFGDEFSPRTGRH
-591 NDKTLTLSKQSDRGK
+591 NIDKTLTLSKQSDRGK

-631 DFANAVSSGEI
+631 DFANAILSDEI

-660 LILQKD
+660 SILQKD